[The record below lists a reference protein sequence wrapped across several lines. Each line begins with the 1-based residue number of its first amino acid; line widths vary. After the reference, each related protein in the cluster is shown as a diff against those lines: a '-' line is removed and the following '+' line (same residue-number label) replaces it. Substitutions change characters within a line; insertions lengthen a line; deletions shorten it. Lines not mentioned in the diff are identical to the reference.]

1 MTRKPR
7 PDSNLAGITPE
18 QADRLFELLRTA
30 PYHAAARRVAEEW
43 GIAVS
48 ISGLKRWRDREARAR
63 ARADLRSAVKASE
76 QFDKDLDARA
86 LDERAAHAL
95 RAAFWQAITSGDIAS
110 VQRLGSLVLDYNADA
125 RDTEKLQ
132 RLLKAEKDLKEA
144 REENA
149 ALAAQAAALR
159 RQLAEAGKA
168 GAADPAAVADELDRH
183 LGVKK

>member
-1 MTRKPR
+1 MNQKPS
-7 PDSNLAGITPE
+7 PLSKLKTLTEE
-18 QADRLFELLRTA
+18 QADQLFEMLRVT
-30 PYHAAARRVAEEW
+30 PYFLAVREVEKWGVRTSVSGLRRWWKRESARRMRMDFRNTLAASDKFDSKVDE
-43 GIAVS
+43 AV
-48 ISGLKRWRDREARAR
+48 L
-63 ARADLRSAVKASE
+63 
-76 QFDKDLDARA
+76 DK
-86 LDERAAHAL
+86 RAANGI
-95 RAAFWQAITSGDIAS
+95 RAAFWNALANRDVDSIETFGK
-110 VQRLGSLVLDYNADA
+110 LVLDYNADA